1 MNLKFS
7 CLLAVVAAP
16 LLAGMAQAANP
27 DHVSRLETS
36 KQCNQC
42 DLSGADL
49 SAMDLSGAQLVG
61 ANLNTANLVN
71 ANLSGANLTEASL
84 VAANLVGA
92 NLRQANL
99 TKTTFVYANLTR
111 GQLQGATLL
120 KTDLQGANLA
130 EADFSGA
137 KVSDSSFTNA
147 NLYQIKLPASVT
159 NASGRAYDANGNTFS
174 KTTLRSLNGDGG
186 TISRSVVTQGGVD
199 TYEAGG
205 TTAAPTRSRRRSY
218 KIPTWIGIVHRSTA
232 GGVRFHNPTN
242 PDLTIEL
249 W

>member
-16 LLAGMAQAANP
+16 LWVGVAQAANP
-27 DHVSRLETS
+27 DHVNRLQTD

-49 SAMDLSGAQLVG
+49 SGIDLSGAQLVG

-71 ANLSGANLTEASL
+71 TNLSGANLTEASL
-84 VAANLVGA
+84 VAANLAGA

-111 GQLQGATLL
+111 GQLQGATLF

-130 EADFSGA
+130 EADLSGS
-137 KVSDSSFTNA
+137 KVSESSFTNA

-159 NASGRAYDANGNTFS
+159 ASSGRTYDANGNTFS
-174 KTTLRSLNGDGG
+174 KATLVGLNGDGAMVG
-186 TISRSVVTQGGVD
+186 RSVLTEGGVD

-205 TTAAPTRSRRRSY
+205 NPSPTRSRRRSY
-218 KIPTWIGIVHRSTA
+218 KIPAWIGIVQRSTA
-232 GGVRFHNPTN
+232 GASRFYNPHN
-242 PDLTIEL
+242 PDLTIDL